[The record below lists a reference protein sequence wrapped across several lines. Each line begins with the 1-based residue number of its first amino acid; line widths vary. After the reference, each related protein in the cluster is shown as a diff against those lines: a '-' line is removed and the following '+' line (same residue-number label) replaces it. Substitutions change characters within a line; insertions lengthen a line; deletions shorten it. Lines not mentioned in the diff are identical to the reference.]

1 MLIKVLSGSKI
12 KEYNCEKGENLLSFL
27 QKQGYAVAA
36 RCGGNGKCGKC
47 RVRVIEG
54 TFEGEKDGY
63 VLSCLATVNSDAFV
77 EVFETEGGG
86 LTYTATGGL
95 RTDGEEGYGV
105 ALDIGTTT
113 LAFSLTDLK
122 TGRELDK
129 FGTLNRQ
136 GAYGAD
142 VLSRIAAADDGKGRL
157 LQESVLAQTR
167 EAIAYF
173 DKKFSFGKLR
183 RLTVCGNTTMLHLFL
198 GKDVHGIGQYP
209 FRAEFLDTVRLTGEE
224 LGLAAEETVLLPST
238 SAYFGSDAVVGALSA
253 DIEDGVNLLADIGTN
268 GEMILHAHGKLY
280 ATSTAAGPCF
290 EGANI
295 ECGTGGVA
303 GAIDSVCEKDGKI
316 SYTVIGGGEA
326 TGICGAGLVD
336 AIALMVQKGVIDE
349 TGAFADGTNKF
360 YISEKVYI
368 SQSDVRAFQ
377 LAKSA
382 VCAGICVLLST
393 ACVPYEKLDRLYVAG
408 GLGFYLDKNNAVK
421 VGLFPAA
428 LADKIVAVGN
438 TALAGTREC
447 LCRKESVKKAEAIAR
462 GAEYLDLSASP
473 EFMDA
478 YIENM
483 NFGEENA

>member
-12 KEYNCEKGENLLSFL
+12 KEYDCGKGENLLSFL
-27 QKQGYAVAA
+27 QGKGYAIAA

-63 VLSCLATVNSDAFV
+63 VLSCLANVEGDAFV

-86 LTYTATGGL
+86 LTYTAPT
-95 RTDGEEGYGV
+95 RTETDGEEGYGV

-122 TGRELDK
+122 SGRELDK

-142 VLSRIAAADDGKGRL
+142 VLSRIAAADEGKGKQM
-157 LQESVLAQTR
+157 QECVLAQTR
-167 EAIAYF
+167 EAIARF
-173 DKKFSFGKLR
+173 AEKFAFKKLK
-183 RLTVCGNTTMLHLFL
+183 RLAVCGNTTMLHLFL

-209 FRAEFLDTVRLTGEE
+209 FRAEFLDTVHLSGEE
-224 LGLAAEETVLLPST
+224 LGLSAEEVVVLPST
-238 SAYFGSDAVVGALSA
+238 SAYFGSDVVVGALTSRV
-253 DIEDGVNLLADIGTN
+253 EEGVNLLADIGTN

-303 GAIDSVCEKDGKI
+303 GAIDSVRERDGKI
-316 SYTVIGGGEA
+316 VCTVIGGGEA

-336 AIALMVQKGVIDE
+336 AIALMVRRGVVDE
-349 TGAFADGTNKF
+349 TGAFTDGTNKF
-360 YISEKVYI
+360 YISDKVYI
-368 SQSDVRAFQ
+368 SQADVRAFQ

-382 VCAGICVLLST
+382 ICAGISVLLST
-393 ACVPYEKLDRLYVAG
+393 AGVPYDALKKLYVAG
-408 GLGFYLDKNNAVK
+408 GLGFYLDKKNAVG

-428 LADKIVAVGN
+428 LAGKIEAVGN
-438 TALAGTREC
+438 TALAGAREC
-447 LCRKESVKKAEAIAR
+447 LCRKESIKAAERIAR
-462 GAEYLDLSASP
+462 EAEYIDLSASP